1 MMRSR
6 AFLIVISFRSSWSSV
21 HGASVLRSKSS
32 SRETSFRRAML
43 FREVLREK
51 RRRLGGRLVSKNGA
65 QYLSPRFVRGAMT
78 VWMHSF
84 KRSIQAD
91 GADHLWASRDRG
103 GAAGGR
109 IIEEWF
115 WGGACP

>member
-51 RRRLGGRLVSKNGA
+51 RRRLGGGWCQKTVRSTCPRVS
-65 QYLSPRFVRGAMT
+65 
-78 VWMHSF
+78 
-84 KRSIQAD
+84 
-91 GADHLWASRDRG
+91 
-103 GAAGGR
+103 
-109 IIEEWF
+109 
-115 WGGACP
+115 